1 MIELFENIVH
11 KLIESDE
18 PHRKSFIF
26 DPMEQFHEDRT
37 DDVGIATSLNA
48 AFLITLAGR
57 RHPEHDRARNYLN
70 LMLDSSEWGGVA
82 RFYIEGLHMIQNE
95 IQTISRDNPDFVSRL
110 KVLSQ
115 WVSHGENLRRIEET
129 TEKLWLVFCPEATGI
144 KGHRQESV
152 KALQKKRTVTI
163 TQMNPTSI
171 TDPIRQILFTSNV
184 LLTVPPSNISI
195 NRMPFSDQLKERLTK
210 ALSESQLYWY
220 DHPIQM
226 GVEQEKNEILYGL
239 RSLDAAIEFERV
251 RRNSNGDSTVVCL
264 LSASVTH
271 RGLKDIVRMYL
282 EEEFSLAGT
291 LKNIDVYAF
300 TEADT
305 DRIIGEVLAPAAK
318 HYFGRDD
325 GDEHFS
331 IFGVDGEYGRHYSFL
346 KGISAFWQCFIDRE
360 IRATFKIDL
369 DQVFPQ
375 EDLVEETDSSAFE
388 HLMTPLW
395 GAMGMDS
402 DGQNVELGMI
412 VGALVNERD
421 ACNSIFCPDVTF
433 PNHELSPDEY
443 IFFSVL
449 PQALSTEAEMMTRYG
464 TRILD
469 GNEKCIQ
476 RIHVTGGTNGI
487 LIDSLRRHRPFTPS
501 FIGRAEDQAYIF
513 STFPSLGTKL
523 AYVHKDGLIMRHDKE
538 AFAQE
543 AIHSAY
549 VGKLVGDYIRIL
561 LFSAYARLL
570 TNHIH
575 ELKERVGPFTGCF
588 ISDIPNTVVHLRF
601 AMKAGSLFCD
611 GLCNQGVEF
620 IKNGAM
626 RITDTLE
633 FIQGEN
639 SRMKYQYEKERLGW
653 NLYYDTLSALEY
665 ALKRKDKF
673 ALTLQ
678 KKALDVINNCLVR
691 FGTE

>member
-1 MIELFENIVH
+1 MIEHLENIVH

-26 DPMEQFHEDRT
+26 NPLEQFREDRT
-37 DDVGIATSLNA
+37 DDVGIATTLNA
-48 AFLITLAGR
+48 AFLIALAGR
-57 RHPEHDRARNYLN
+57 RHPEYDRARNYLN

-82 RFYIEGLHMIQNE
+82 RFYLEGLHMIQNE
-95 IQTISRDNPDFVSRL
+95 IHAISRDNPDFLSRL
-110 KVLSQ
+110 RALSQ
-115 WVSHGENLRRIEET
+115 WVSHGENLRKIEET
-129 TEKLWLVFCPEATGI
+129 TEKLWSFFCPEATGI
-144 KGHRQESV
+144 KGHIQESV

-163 TQMNPTSI
+163 TQMNPTPI
-171 TDPIRQILFTSNV
+171 TDPIHQVLFTSNV
-184 LLTVPPSNISI
+184 LLTVPPSTISI
-195 NRMPFSDQLKERLTK
+195 NSLPFSDQLKERLTK
-210 ALSESQLYWY
+210 AMSESQLYWY
-220 DHPIQM
+220 DHPIQI

-239 RSLDAAIEFERV
+239 RNLDAAVEFECV
-251 RRNSNGDSTVVCL
+251 RGNLNGDSTLNCL

-271 RGLKDIVRMYL
+271 RRLKDVVRMYL
-282 EEEFSLAGT
+282 EEELSLTGT
-291 LKNIDVYAF
+291 LKNINVYVF

-318 HYFGRDD
+318 HYLGRDD
-325 GDEHFS
+325 ADEQFNM
-331 IFGVDGEYGRHYSFL
+331 FGVDGEYGRHYSFL
-346 KGISAFWQCFIDRE
+346 KGISAFWQCFIDRK

-375 EDLVEETDSSAFE
+375 EDLIEETDSSAFE

-395 GAMGMDS
+395 GGRGVDS
-402 DGQNVELGMI
+402 DGQYVELGMI
-412 VGALVNERD
+412 AGALVNERD
-421 ACNSIFCPDVTF
+421 VCNSIFCPDVTF
-433 PNHELSPDEY
+433 PERKLSPDEY

-464 TRILD
+464 TSILD

-501 FIGRAEDQAYIF
+501 FIGRAEDQAYLF
-513 STFPSLGTKL
+513 STFPNPGTKL

-549 VGKLVGDYIRIL
+549 VGKLVGDHVRIL

-575 ELKERVGPFTGCF
+575 ELKEKVDPFTGCF
-588 ISDIPNTVVHLRF
+588 ISDIPNTVVHLCF
-601 AMKAGSLFCD
+601 ALKAGSLFCD

-633 FIQGEN
+633 FIQCEN
-639 SRMKYQYEKERLGW
+639 NRMKHQYEKERLGW
-653 NLYYDTLSALEY
+653 NLYYDTLSAFDD
-665 ALKRKDKF
+665 ALKREDKF

-678 KKALDVINNCLVR
+678 KKALDVVNNCLVR
-691 FGTE
+691 FGT